1 MVDNTVME
9 RVAKNVGC
17 SVEALR
23 AKHESVLS
31 ANKANLEATGLSA
44 DDIGMKTLRMAAA
57 EMRAVTARLSR
68 SGATML
74 KGMFVSVPRTKD
86 IAKKQYENMAKTLG
100 NLPEEARMNM
110 VAQGNIVLWE
120 VDDVDG
126 GYIYHH
132 NASLEGKQPF
142 SEGRAERKAES
153 LPKAAMAL
161 PDGTHFALI
170 ADKSAPTWP
179 SGGENFRYG
188 RYRAQSEPQRDCL
201 WLGSEDGGK
210 VRSIKVRFSGEDAK
224 TQHPTF
230 VLGTLPARLGKNG
243 DTAYAKSGVSV
254 FTEDPSVFNMFSA
267 PPVDGNG
274 GGLLAEHTN
283 IALLDGLGNIEEW
296 LGTLSDSEK
305 WDAQCAVPL
314 EVAHID
320 PREGGGYVI
329 TLADLDITSP
339 VAPLDLWV
347 SREEHAKVDF
357 AVGSVVLALGGAWI
371 GKDDGMPR
379 MMVNGWWVM
388 DSIEGLAASEDLGDD
403 AAQNEDGLA
412 QNDGW

>member
-17 SVEALR
+17 SVDALR
-23 AKHESVLS
+23 AKHEAVLS
-31 ANKANLEATGLSA
+31 ANKANLEATGLSSE
-44 DDIGMKTLRMAAA
+44 DIGMKTLRMAAA

-74 KGMFVSVPRTKD
+74 KGMFISVPRTKD
-86 IAKKQYENMAKTLG
+86 IAKRQYENMKKTLG
-100 NLPEEARMNM
+100 GLPEEARMNM
-110 VAQGNIVLWE
+110 VAQGAIVLW
-120 VDDVDG
+120 VRDDVDG
-126 GYIYHH
+126 GFFYHH
-132 NASLEGKQPF
+132 NPSLEGKQPF
-142 SEGRAERKAES
+142 SEGHAERKADS
-153 LPKAAMAL
+153 LPRAAMAL

-188 RYRAQSEPQRDCL
+188 RYRAQSEPMRDCL
-201 WLGSEDGGK
+201 WLGTEDGGK
-210 VRSIKVRFSGEDAK
+210 VRQIKVRFTGDDAK

-230 VLGTLPARLGKNG
+230 VLGTLPAKMGRNG
-243 DTAYAKSGVSV
+243 DTAYAKKGVSV
-254 FTEDPSVFNMFSA
+254 FSEDATVMDLFDA
-267 PPVDGNG
+267 PPVNADGS
-274 GGLLAEHTN
+274 GLLAEHTKV
-283 IALLDGLGNIEEW
+283 AMLDGLGSIEEW
-296 LGTLSDSEK
+296 LGGLSDSEK

-339 VAPLDLWV
+339 VAPIDLWV

-357 AVGSVVLALGGAWI
+357 AVGSVVLALGGAWM

-388 DSIEGLAASEDLGDD
+388 DSIEGLTVEDD
-403 AAQNEDGLA
+403 AEDAAEADEDLA